1 MSFSMLSFQ
10 QPLYQIQ
17 RANAVVVVVQSWF
30 EGENEFFVVIADL
43 LQRREFALAG
53 GVALHGFGDLDI
65 AFFGGFGGDEIN
77 FLVAEFA
84 DGDVVTAA
92 QEFEVDDVFDG
103 VTAVAVA
110 EAEEIVAQAD
120 VDDVILSEGAEKFFA
135 FDVEAFDLVEK
146 IAFEQR
152 VHIGLYGVGTWGAFA
167 RNVFEQAL
175 IDERVA
181 DGGEGDGAADIIGE
195 EKDNFAQQDGIGE
208 LTLATTFFAL
218 EDVAYDDG
226 GIDAVEERQGFVLV
240 QAYIGDARHA
250 TVAHVGVEGFA

>member
-1 MSFSMLSFQ
+1 M
-10 QPLYQIQ
+10 
-17 RANAVVVVVQSWF
+17 
-30 EGENEFFVVIADL
+30 VIADL
-43 LQRREFALAG
+43 LQGCEFALAG
-53 GVALHGFGDLDI
+53 GVALHGFGDLDVE
-65 AFFGGFGGDEIN
+65 FFCGGGGDEVDL
-77 FLVAEFA
+77 LVADLA
-84 DGDVVTAA
+84 DGDVVATA
-92 QEFEVDDVFDG
+92 QEFKIDDVFDG
-103 VTAVAVA
+103 VATVAIA
-110 EAEEIVAQAD
+110 KTEEIITQTD
-120 VDDVILSEGAEKFFA
+120 VDNVIFAEGAKIFFP
-135 FDVEAFDLVEK
+135 FDIEAFDLVEK
-146 IAFEQR
+146 IAFEQGID
-152 VHIGLYGVGTWGAFA
+152 IGLHGVGTWGAFA